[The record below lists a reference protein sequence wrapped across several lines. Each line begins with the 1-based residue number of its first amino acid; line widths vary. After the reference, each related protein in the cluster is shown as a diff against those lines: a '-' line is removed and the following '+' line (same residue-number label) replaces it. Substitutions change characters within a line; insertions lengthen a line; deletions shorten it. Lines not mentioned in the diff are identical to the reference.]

1 MKNVIVRSLSGLLY
15 VALIV
20 AAILLWPRWPI
31 AMLALMTLF
40 TALGI
45 EEVHNICRST
55 MGERQPLLLT
65 LLDVMGGVAL
75 LATIYLACANRG
87 VHHTMPLWSWTLL
100 PAYVVARMVTQ
111 LYLPRLNAVTS
122 FARSFMS
129 IIYVAFPFSL
139 LPVIA
144 SLGNT
149 RLVLA
154 LFIFIWLNDTGAFVV
169 GSLLGKHRLWERIS
183 PKKSWEGVVGGLLF
197 VLLGAWLI
205 VRVFGDYFPGP
216 TVLWWW
222 MALGAVVVV
231 GATLGDLFESLLK
244 RTAGVKDSGNIIPG
258 HGGILDRVDSLLLV
272 SPLVL
277 LFMILTIIAR

>member
-1 MKNVIVRSLSGLLY
+1 MKNVIIRSLSGLLY

-31 AMLALMTLF
+31 AMLALITLF
-40 TALGI
+40 AALGI
-45 EEVHNICRST
+45 EEVHHICQSS

-65 LLDVMGGVAL
+65 LLDVAGGVAL
-75 LATIYLACANRG
+75 LATIYLACTHRG
-87 VHHTMPLWSWTLL
+87 PHQTMPLWSWTLV
-100 PAYVVARMVTQ
+100 PAYVVVRMVAQ

-122 FARSFMS
+122 FARSMMA
-129 IIYVAFPFSL
+129 IVYVAFPLSL
-139 LPVIA
+139 LPVVA
-144 SLGNT
+144 SLSNT

-205 VRVFGDYFPGP
+205 VSVFGDYFPGP
-216 TVLWWW
+216 MALQWW
-222 MALGAVVVV
+222 MGLGAVVVV
-231 GATLGDLFESLLK
+231 GATFGDLFESLLK

-258 HGGILDRVDSLLLV
+258 HGGILDRIDSLLLV
-272 SPLVL
+272 TPLVL
-277 LFMILTIIAR
+277 LYLIATIA

>member
-15 VALIV
+15 VGLIV

-45 EEVHNICRST
+45 EEVHHICHST

-65 LLDVMGGVAL
+65 LLDVAGGTAL
-75 LATIYLACANRG
+75 LATVYLACTNRG
-87 VHHTMPLWSWTLL
+87 IHHTMPLWSWMLL
-100 PAYVVARMVTQ
+100 PAYVAVRMVAQ
-111 LYLPRLNAVTS
+111 LYMPRLNAVTS
-122 FARSFMS
+122 IARSFMA
-129 IIYVAFPFSL
+129 ITYVALPLSL
-139 LPVIA
+139 LPVVA

-183 PKKSWEGVVGGLLF
+183 PKKSWEGVVGGTLF

-205 VRVFGDYFPGP
+205 VNVFSDYVPGP
-216 TVLWWW
+216 VELWWW
-222 MALGAVVVV
+222 MALGAIVVV

-258 HGGILDRVDSLLLV
+258 HGGILDRIDSLLLV
-272 SPLVL
+272 APLVL
-277 LFMILTIIAR
+277 LFLIATIECR